1 MASDFNR
8 SAYAGP
14 DTMTRRI
21 IMMMPTG
28 ITERDLARRD
38 DNRPVKPDDIK
49 L

>member
-1 MASDFNR
+1 MASVLDR

-21 IMMMPTG
+21 IMMPTG
-28 ITERDLARRD
+28 IAEMDFVRREEK
-38 DNRPVKPDDIK
+38 RPVEPDNIK

>member
-21 IMMMPTG
+21 MMPTG
-28 ITERDLARRD
+28 ITERDFVRRED
-38 DNRPVKPDDIK
+38 SRPVEPDDIK
-49 L
+49 LRV